1 MDKETVRLKCLE
13 LVMTTGSEMDKRQ
26 PQGKAQE
33 LYEWVCS
40 DRKDMSA
47 TVAITNRRK
56 KKDG

>member
-1 MDKETVRLKCLE
+1 
-13 LVMTTGSEMDKRQ
+13 MTTGSEMDKRQ